1 MKRISSFTSKLMESV
16 NSSSLPKHLNI
27 GLHELS
33 DIKTPDIKQMVNR
46 NIVSSFLNNFEE
58 KYIEE
63 YSPLNL
69 ALYTSSIPENQ
80 INHSYDIIFF
90 ILMLLYLNKYINLYS
105 QNDLQNN
112 KIKFDLVKCFIS
124 IFVFI
129 FTKNVESVF

>member
-16 NSSSLPKHLNI
+16 NSSSLPKHFNI
-27 GLHELS
+27 GLHDL
-33 DIKTPDIKQMVNR
+33 PDIKQTVNR
-46 NIVSSFLNNFEE
+46 NALSSFLNNFEE

-69 ALYTSSIPENQ
+69 ALYTSSIPENH
-80 INHSYDIIFF
+80 INHSYDILFF
-90 ILMLLYLNKYINLYS
+90 ILLLLYLNKYINLYS

-124 IFVFI
+124 ILVFV